1 MTDNGEQPAA
11 LPGKVLAHQIR
22 TAAGKST
29 VNGIN
34 TLIMKGTALP
44 GELRQQQNRGGGM
57 KGVSNMANKEIY
69 IESIHEMVDKIENLT
84 YLRQIYTITYHL
96 LKKFKKETDVK

>member
-1 MTDNGEQPAA
+1 
-11 LPGKVLAHQIR
+11 
-22 TAAGKST
+22 
-29 VNGIN
+29 
-34 TLIMKGTALP
+34 
-44 GELRQQQNRGGGM
+44 
-57 KGVSNMANKEIY
+57 MANKEIY